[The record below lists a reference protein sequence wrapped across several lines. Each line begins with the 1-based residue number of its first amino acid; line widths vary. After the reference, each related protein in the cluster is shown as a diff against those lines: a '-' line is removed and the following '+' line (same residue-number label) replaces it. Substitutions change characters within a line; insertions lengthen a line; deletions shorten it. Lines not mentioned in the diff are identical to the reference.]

1 LSSPESL
8 ALREQFGNPENQR
21 ETATVGMWI
30 FLATE
35 VMLFGALFTGYAV
48 YRMYYTQGFLEGSR
62 EMTLVIGTINT
73 AVLFTSCLTMSL
85 AIRAIAEGRQYR
97 TYILLLVTAGIGL
110 VFLALKFAEYYMH
123 YEEHK
128 VPGIWFESNN
138 PQAGPEELFFIFY
151 FLMTG
156 LHAIHLSIAVGLVL
170 VVAVRTAMGRF
181 NAEYHTPIDMVGLFW
196 HYIDIIWSFLYAI
209 FYVTGFHK

>member
-1 LSSPESL
+1 MSSSESL

-62 EMTLVIGTINT
+62 EMTLVIGTVNT

-110 VFLALKFAEYYMH
+110 VFLALKFAEYYLH

-128 VPGIWFESNN
+128 VPGIWFESRS

-151 FLMTG
+151 FVMTG

-181 NAEYHTPIDMVGLFW
+181 SAEYHTPIDMVGLFW
-196 HYIDIIWSFLYAI
+196 HYIDIIWSFLYTI